1 MKRAKPE
8 SPSRGIMPTMS
19 PKIITVPNPLLRRKS
34 KPVNL
39 PVGGDKK
46 IRNLVN
52 ELIKTAK
59 AAEEPRGVGLSAVQ
73 IGKPVRIFVA
83 KKGEKFVPFINPK
96 ITWRSKK
103 LLSQTLEKERLFLE
117 GCLSVPGYYGFVNRP
132 SAIKLKWQDLEGKVH
147 QQKFKGKESTYI
159 QHEHDHLNGILFV
172 DRILEQ
178 EDKIYKS
185 DRDREGKEI
194 LREINFE

>member
-1 MKRAKPE
+1 MN
-8 SPSRGIMPTMS
+8 
-19 PKIITVPNPLLRRKS
+19 PKIITVPNPLLRQKS
-34 KPVNL
+34 KPVKKI
-39 PVGGDKK
+39 DKK
-46 IRNLVN
+46 TKKLANDLV
-52 ELIKTAK
+52 KTAK
-59 AAEEPRGVGLSAVQ
+59 AAEEPKGVGLSAVQ
-73 IGKPVRIFVA
+73 IGKPVRIFVV
-83 KKGEKFVPFINPK
+83 KQGERFIPFINPE

-147 QQKFKGKESTYI
+147 QQKFETKEAIYI
-159 QHEHDHLNGILFV
+159 QHEYDHLEGILFV

-178 EDKIYKS
+178 EGKIYKS
-185 DRDREGKEI
+185 DRDREDKEI